1 MTQLIENKNA
11 ALILIAN
18 KNGFF
23 GQKMEGPSAGAQI
36 TLILK
41 LSGGVHVL
49 F

>member
-11 ALILIAN
+11 GPILITN

-36 TLILK
+36 HFILE
-41 LSGGVHVL
+41 LSEGIHVL
-49 F
+49 L